1 MDNRPIGIF
10 DSGLGGLTCVPA
22 LRKALPNESF
32 IYFGDTARTPY
43 GSKDPATI
51 REFSSQITGF
61 LVSQNVKMIVIACN
75 TVSSTGLVS
84 LRETFPSVPF
94 VGIIEPA
101 ANAIRE
107 TCRPGESVGIIGTKA
122 TVASG
127 VYPKLLADSGIRLSL
142 KACPAFVP
150 LIEEGLDDTDIMRL
164 TVRHYLDGF
173 LAENAVETLLLA
185 CTHYPL
191 IADDILALYP
201 SLRIIS
207 SSETI
212 AGAVRSEL
220 DRLGLLADGA
230 SPAKDAFYASDLS
243 ENFLNMI
250 NRISSSSDFRVAFHN
265 GF

>member
-10 DSGLGGLTCVPA
+10 DSGLGGLTCGPA

-32 IYFGDTARTPY
+32 LYFGDTARTPY

-51 REFSSQITGF
+51 REFSAQIAGF

-75 TVSSTGLVS
+75 TVSSTCLTS
-84 LRETFPSVPF
+84 LRTLFPKIPF
-94 VGIIEPA
+94 VGIIKPA
-101 ANAIRE
+101 ADAIRE
-107 TCRPGESVGIIGTKA
+107 TCSPGESVGIIGTKA

-127 VYPKLLADSGIRLSL
+127 VYEKFLAGSGVKLAL

-150 LIEEGLDDTDIMRL
+150 LIEEGLVDTDIMRL
-164 TVRHYLDGF
+164 TIRHYLDDF
-173 LAENAVETLLLA
+173 LAENGVSTLLLA

-191 IADDILALYP
+191 IEPDIRNLYP
-201 SLRIIS
+201 SLRILN

-212 AGAVRSEL
+212 VMAVEAEL
-220 DRLGLLADGA
+220 KRLDLLADGSA
-230 SPAKDAFYASDLS
+230 AVKDAFYASDLS

-250 NRISSSSDFRVAFHN
+250 NRISASSDFRVAFHH

>member
-10 DSGLGGLTCVPA
+10 DSGLGGLTCIPA
-22 LRKALPNESF
+22 LRSALPNESF
-32 IYFGDTARTPY
+32 VYFGDTARTPY
-43 GSKDPATI
+43 GSKDPETI
-51 REFSSQITGF
+51 REFSGQIAAF
-61 LVSQNVKMIVIACN
+61 LVSQNVKMIAIACN
-75 TVSSTGLVS
+75 TVSSTCLLS
-84 LRETFPSVPF
+84 LRERFPGIPF

-101 ANAIRE
+101 AKAIRE
-107 TCRPGESVGIIGTKA
+107 TCRPGESVGVIGTKA
-122 TVASG
+122 TIASNI
-127 VYPKLLADSGIRLSL
+127 YPKLLAGSGVRLSQ

-173 LAENAVETLLLA
+173 LAENAIETLLLA

-191 IADDILALYP
+191 ITDDILALYP
-201 SLRIIS
+201 SLRIVN

-212 AGAVRSEL
+212 AGDVRAEL
-220 DRLGLLADGA
+220 ERLGLLADGTV
-230 SPAKDAFYASDLS
+230 PPKDAFYASDLS

-250 NRISSSSDFRVAFHN
+250 NRISVSSDFRVAFHH